1 MVHFSGRG
9 VIFLIPTTPSDS
21 QECPG
26 ISQSLRG
33 ALCALQRCPDPWQP
47 FPRGLPSSPGAGD
60 FLCSHPSVHH
70 SSPAQTGS
78 DQGSTLCTKHTR
90 CETTLCATH
99 TDCATL
105 FCFLFDVLKLLCTS
119 IFFAVPGSPVN
130 NQPVLIAVQRQLP
143 QTIKPVTYTMASPV
157 STSTSQPTVQT
168 VHVLQQIPAGSLSP
182 ATVIAQPA
190 TIIKSET
197 QENGE
202 HTEVKGEPA
211 ARALN
216 SLQGVFWLWILSEWN
231 VWLLTLLQSFTILH
245 NITLIQDL
253 GMVSRREIFLL
264 TM

>member
-1 MVHFSGRG
+1 MPRHLPITQG
-9 VIFLIPTTPSDS
+9 
-21 QECPG
+21 C
-26 ISQSLRG
+26 SLRTP
-33 ALCALQRCPDPWQP
+33 AVSRPLTAFPERAPQFPWSWRLPLLPPQCPPQQ
-47 FPRGLPSSPGAGD
+47 SSPNWQWSRKHALHKTHQVWD
-60 FLCSHPSVHH
+60 DTLRHTCWLRDSFLFLVQCVKTSVHL
-70 SSPAQTGS
+70 
-78 DQGSTLCTKHTR
+78 D
-90 CETTLCATH
+90 
-99 TDCATL
+99 
-105 FCFLFDVLKLLCTS
+105 
-119 IFFAVPGSPVN
+119 FFAVPGSPVN

-216 SLQGVFWLWILSEWN
+216 SLQGVFWLWILSQWN
-231 VWLLTLLQSFTILH
+231 VWLLTLLQFFTILH
-245 NITLIQDL
+245 NITLIQEL
-253 GMVSRREIFLL
+253 GMVSWREIFLL